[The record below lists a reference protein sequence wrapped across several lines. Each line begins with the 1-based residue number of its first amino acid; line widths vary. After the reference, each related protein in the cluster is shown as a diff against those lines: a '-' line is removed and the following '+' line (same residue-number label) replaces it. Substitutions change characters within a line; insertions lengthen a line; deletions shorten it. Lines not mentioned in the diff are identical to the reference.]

1 MNRNYC
7 ITSGIVFILVALAHV
22 WRVVL
27 GFSVQVGAWGV
38 PRSLSAFGALVAA
51 VLAVW
56 AFKSADSG
64 KPVRVASV

>member
-7 ITSGIVFILVALAHV
+7 ITSGIVFTLVALVHL

-27 GFSVQVGAWGV
+27 DFPLQVGAWGV
-38 PRSLSAFGALVAA
+38 PRSLSGWGAVVAA

-56 AFKSADSG
+56 AFKSA
-64 KPVRVASV
+64 KPVSPPK